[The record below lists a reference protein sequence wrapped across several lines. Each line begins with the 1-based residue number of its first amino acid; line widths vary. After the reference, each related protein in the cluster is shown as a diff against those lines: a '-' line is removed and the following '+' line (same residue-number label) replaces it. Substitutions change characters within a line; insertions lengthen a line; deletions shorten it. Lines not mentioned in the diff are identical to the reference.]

1 MKVLIAMDSFKGT
14 YGSLE
19 VAGIVEKGI
28 RKVYGNAEV
37 KKIALADGGEGIVRS
52 LVEGLNGEYV
62 HVKVCG
68 PLGNRV
74 TAEYVLV
81 NGDTAILEMAEASGL
96 CLVPEDKRDPFATST
111 YGTGELIADAV
122 GRGCK
127 KIILGIGGSAT
138 NDGGMGMASALGIRF
153 LDRYG
158 NAIGQGGGSLDR
170 LVHID
175 MSCINPGIRDIE
187 LLAACDVDNPL
198 CGEKGASRVYGP
210 QKGATQK
217 MVEILDQNLLHYA
230 GKIKELLS
238 IDVLDMKGA
247 GAAGGLGAG
256 LVAFC
261 GAKLVKGV
269 DLVLDSLDFDEKV
282 KDADIVITGEGRIDE
297 QTVHGKVPVGVA
309 ARAKK
314 YGKPVF
320 AIAGFADQGAEQ
332 VYLHGIDAV
341 ISSIVGPMS
350 LDNAIRQSPKLIEGA
365 AERLFRIIHAMEK

>member
-14 YGSLE
+14 FGSLE
-19 VAGIVEKGI
+19 IAGIVEKGI
-28 RKVYGNAEV
+28 KKVYGNAEV
-37 KKIALADGGEGIVRS
+37 NKIAMADGGEGTVRS

-62 HVKVCG
+62 RVEVCD
-68 PLGNRV
+68 PLENRIM
-74 TAEYVLV
+74 AEYGIV
-81 NGDTAILEMAEASGL
+81 NGDTAIMEMAEASGL
-96 CLVPEDKRDPFATST
+96 CLVPEDQRNPLVTST

-122 GRGCK
+122 GKGCR

-138 NDGGMGMASALGIRF
+138 NDGGMGMATALGIRF
-153 LDRYG
+153 LDRNE

-175 MSCINPGIRDIE
+175 MSCLNPGIREIE
-187 LLAACDVDNPL
+187 FLVACDVDNPL
-198 CGEKGASRVYGP
+198 CGDNGASRVYGL

-217 MVEILDQNLLHYA
+217 MVEILDQNLSHYA
-230 GKIKELLS
+230 EVIKESLS
-238 IDVLDMKGA
+238 VDVLDMKGA

-261 GAKLVKGV
+261 DAKLAKGV
-269 DLVLDSLDFDEKV
+269 DIVLDILNFNEKV
-282 KDADIVITGEGRIDE
+282 KDSDIVITGEGRIDE
-297 QTVHGKVPVGVA
+297 QTVYGKVPVGVA

-320 AIAGFADQGAEQ
+320 AIAGFTAKGAEL

-341 ISSIVGPMS
+341 ISSMVGPMS
-350 LDNAIRQSPKLIEGA
+350 LDEAIMQSPKLIEEA

>member
-14 YGSLE
+14 FGSLE
-19 VAGIVEKGI
+19 IAGIVEKGI
-28 RKVYGNAEV
+28 KKVYGNAEV
-37 KKIALADGGEGIVRS
+37 NKIAMADGGEGTVRS

-62 HVKVCG
+62 RVEVCD
-68 PLGNRV
+68 PLENRIM
-74 TAEYVLV
+74 AEYGIV
-81 NGDTAILEMAEASGL
+81 NGDTAIMEMAEASGL
-96 CLVPEDKRDPFATST
+96 CLVPEDQRNPLVTST

-122 GRGCK
+122 GKGCR

-138 NDGGMGMASALGIRF
+138 NDGGMGMATALGIRF
-153 LDRYG
+153 LDRNE

-175 MSCINPGIRDIE
+175 MSCLNPGIREIE
-187 LLAACDVDNPL
+187 FLVACDVDNPL
-198 CGEKGASRVYGP
+198 CGDNGASRVYGL

-217 MVEILDQNLLHYA
+217 MVEILDQNLSYYA
-230 GKIKELLS
+230 EVIKESLS
-238 IDVLDMKGA
+238 VDVLDMKGA

-261 GAKLVKGV
+261 DAKLAKGV
-269 DLVLDSLDFDEKV
+269 DIVLDILNFNEKV
-282 KDADIVITGEGRIDE
+282 KDSDIVITGEGRIDE
-297 QTVHGKVPVGVA
+297 QTVYGKVPVGVA

-320 AIAGFADQGAEQ
+320 AIAGFTAKGAEL

-341 ISSIVGPMS
+341 ISSMVGPMS
-350 LDNAIRQSPKLIEGA
+350 LDEAIMQSPKLIEEA